1 MGVGDGLLA
10 RAPPQVRVDH
20 VPDDRPRPDDRDLDH
35 EVVEVGGLEPRQRG
49 HLGAALHLEHADGV
63 RLLQHRVD
71 LGVVRRQVREV
82 HRDAR
87 ALQ

>member
-1 MGVGDGLLA
+1 MRVGDGLAA
-10 RAPPQVRVDH
+10 RAPREIRMDH
-20 VPDDRPRPDDRDLDH
+20 VPHDGARPDDRDLDH